1 MMEEQNKPKLTM
13 FIDKADVYE
22 DDYLVATFST
32 FDDTSYTMTVNN
44 KIVTPDNLKEL
55 ANILEKLEE
64 NLKYENDSTNR

>member
-1 MMEEQNKPKLTM
+1 MEEQNKPKLTM